1 MIPAMKLVEI
11 FESTNRIEACM
22 AEELLKDQGIDVLLQ
37 CDDAGGLFPGRES
50 FYGCKLLVRPEDE
63 ERAFGVLATMQDS
76 MEDND

>member
-37 CDDAGGLFPGRES
+37 CDDAGGLFPGMES

-63 ERAFGVLATMQDS
+63 EKALGILKSTLGN
-76 MEDND
+76 EDI